1 VAPDSVAGAGA
12 GSGSGS
18 GSGAVVTWDLVG
30 GKGIKPGRGAAEA
43 GGDPVA
49 EAADAPNGGVAGD
62 AFSAGVGAGGG
73 AAAGIGRMGS
83 GRASC
88 GG

>member
-1 VAPDSVAGAGA
+1 VAPDSVAGAG
-12 GSGSGS
+12 
-18 GSGAVVTWDLVG
+18 SGAVDLVW
-30 GKGIKPGRGAAEA
+30 GKGMKPGRGAAEA
-43 GGDPVA
+43 GGVSFVD
-49 EAADAPNGGVAGD
+49 AADAPNDGVAGD
-62 AFSAGVGAGGG
+62 AFSAGAGAGGG